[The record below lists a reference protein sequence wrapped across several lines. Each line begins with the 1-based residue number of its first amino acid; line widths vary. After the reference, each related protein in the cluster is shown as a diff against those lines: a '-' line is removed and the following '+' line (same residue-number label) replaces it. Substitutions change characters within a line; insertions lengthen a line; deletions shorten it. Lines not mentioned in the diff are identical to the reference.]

1 MGPIRDMI
9 SLNAEENAENW
20 DEKQIRKVVKDDFI
34 KALKNV
40 KSSVSPS
47 EIVRYREWN
56 TVFGSFDI
64 KDDHENQKYMEN
76 ELSI

>member
-64 KDDHENQKYMEN
+64 KDEEIN
-76 ELSI
+76 I